1 MGLCGMP
8 NTFWWH
14 SFGIHGNSLPLVL
27 CDTNLHYP
35 VELILT
41 KVKEQLYLEL
51 QTLKN
56 KHIEGF
62 LQLKKARL

>member
-1 MGLCGMP
+1 MGLSGMP
-8 NTFWWH
+8 NTFRWQ
-14 SFGIHGNSLPLVL
+14 SFGMHGNSFPLVL

-35 VELILT
+35 VELTLT
-41 KVKEQLYLEL
+41 KVKKQLYLEL

-56 KHIEGF
+56 KHTKGF